1 MKVDRDMTN
10 RGGVNRRLSLEEETV
25 PQRVAP
31 GCAAAKARKL
41 DGDHR
46 LEKKDR

>member
-10 RGGVNRRLSLEEETV
+10 RGGVNRRLSLEAETI
-25 PQRVAP
+25 PQRVAL
-31 GCAAAKARKL
+31 GVCRCKARKL
-41 DGDHR
+41 DGDLR